1 MLIRMIC
8 PTCKKA
14 SPDPAVYRCPD
25 CGEPFELEFEASFPI
40 EKIRQRKAN
49 LWRYREAIP
58 IEADKDI
65 VSFEEGFTPLLK
77 FDIKG
82 YPIWVKQDHLFP
94 SGSYKDRGAS
104 VLISY
109 VRSMGI
115 KSVVEDS
122 SGNAGCSIAMYASAA
137 GIECEVFVPQVTS
150 PAKMEQ
156 ARMLGARI
164 RKIPGSRQETAQA
177 VLEEANHAYYASHV
191 YNPYFMQGTKTL
203 AYEIVEQMDWKAPDR
218 LILPVG
224 NGTLLLGVYNG
235 FKDLLRAEIIAE
247 MPKLIGIQTESC
259 NPLVS
264 AWEQKSVKPISV
276 VLQPTVAEGIAI
288 AQPVHG
294 ERILKV
300 VKETGGY
307 LLSVTEE
314 SILRNWREMAKKGF
328 FMELTS
334 ATAFA
339 GIERVLENEAD
350 AKGRTVSLITGHGLK
365 SVGHF

>member
-1 MLIRMIC
+1 MIRMVC

-14 SPDPAVYRCPD
+14 APDSMAYRCPD
-25 CGEPFELEFEASFPI
+25 CGEPFELEFEARFPI
-40 EKIRQRKAN
+40 DKIRKRKAN

-58 IEADKDI
+58 IESDENI

-77 FDIKG
+77 FDIRG
-82 YPIWVKQDHLFP
+82 HPVWVKQDHLFP

-109 VRSMGI
+109 VRSMRI
-115 KSVVEDS
+115 ENVVEDS
-122 SGNAGCSIAMYASAA
+122 SGNAGCSIAMYATAA

-156 ARMLGARI
+156 ARMLGARL

-177 VLEEANHAYYASHV
+177 VLEEAKRAYYASHV
-191 YNPYFMQGTKTL
+191 YNPYFLQGTKTL
-203 AYEIVEQMDWKAPDR
+203 AYEIVEQMEWTAPDS
-218 LILPVG
+218 LILPIG

-235 FKDLLRAEIIAE
+235 FKDLIQAGIIHK

-259 NPLVS
+259 NPLAS
-264 AWEQKSVKPISV
+264 AWEQQSAKPISI

-294 ERILKV
+294 KHILSV
-300 VKETGGY
+300 VRETGGA

-314 SILRNWREMAKKGF
+314 AILRNWREMAKKGF

-339 GIERVLENEAD
+339 GIERVFESESRPE
-350 AKGRTVSLITGHGLK
+350 GTTVSLITGHGLK
-365 SVGHF
+365 SIGHF